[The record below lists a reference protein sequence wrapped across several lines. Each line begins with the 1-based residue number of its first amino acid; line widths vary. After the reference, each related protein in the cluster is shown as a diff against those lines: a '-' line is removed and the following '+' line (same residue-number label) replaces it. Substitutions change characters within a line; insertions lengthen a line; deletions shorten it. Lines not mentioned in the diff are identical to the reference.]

1 MHSEGRSIVLG
12 AGPMGRTIAE
22 TLAAKKVP
30 VTVVTRDGRAISGDV
45 DVARADLSDPA
56 QTSAACRGADVI
68 YFCAAPPYHQWSTAF
83 PALQEAA
90 IAAAAQTGAVLVAVE
105 NLYGYGVAG
114 TLHEGMP
121 LEAKTRKGA
130 VRAQMSKRLLAAHE
144 TGEARCVAGRATDFF
159 GPGVPM
165 SALGERF
172 WPALLAGKT
181 IDWVGDPDAPHS
193 FAYLP
198 DLAKAYVDLGE
209 RSGTWG
215 RAWHLP
221 ALPPISVRELCA
233 RVRGSDATI
242 KIRKT
247 PSWVLRAVGVFQPA
261 ARELIEMRYMFDE
274 PFEIDHSD
282 FDGSVGPTETNWET
296 AINATVAW
304 WSSQEKQA
312 A

>member
-1 MHSEGRSIVLG
+1 MQSERRSVVLG
-12 AGPMGRTIAE
+12 AGPMGRAIAE
-22 TLAAKKVP
+22 TLAHKGTQ
-30 VTVVTRDGRAISGDV
+30 VTVVTRDGRAISTGI

-56 QTSAACRGADVI
+56 QTSAACEGADVI
-68 YFCAAPPYHQWSTAF
+68 YFCAAPPYHQWPTAF

-90 IAAAAQTGAVLVAVE
+90 IAAAAQSGAVLVAVE

-114 TLHEGMP
+114 TLHAGMP
-121 LEAKTRKGA
+121 LAAKTRKGA
-130 VRAQMSKRLLAAHE
+130 VRAQMSERLLAAHE
-144 TGEARCVAGRATDFF
+144 TGEAQCVAGRATDFF
-159 GPGVPM
+159 GPGVSM
-165 SALGERF
+165 SALGDRF

-193 FAYLP
+193 FAFLP
-198 DLAKAYVDLGE
+198 DLAEAYIALGE
-209 RSGTWG
+209 RSEAWG

-221 ALPPISVRELCA
+221 ALPPISVRELCE
-233 RVRGSDATI
+233 RVRGPGATA

-247 PSWVLRAVGVFQPA
+247 PSWVLRGVGVFQPA

-274 PFEIDHSD
+274 PFEIDHSE
-282 FDGSVGPTETNWET
+282 FDEALGPTETNWET

-304 WSSQEKQA
+304 WSDQEKQA

>member
-1 MHSEGRSIVLG
+1 MQKMSKSVILR

-22 TLAAKKVP
+22 TLAARGAA
-30 VTVVTRDGRAISGDV
+30 VTVVTRDGRAIADDV
-45 DVARADLSDPA
+45 EVAMADLSDPA
-56 QTSAACRGADVI
+56 QTIAACKGADVI
-68 YFCAAPPYHQWSTAF
+68 YFCAAPPYHIWPNAF

-114 TLHEGMP
+114 TLQEGMP
-121 LEAKTRKGA
+121 LAAKTRKGA
-130 VRAQMSKRLLAAHE
+130 VRAQMSERLLAAHAA
-144 TGEARCVAGRATDFF
+144 GEARCVAGRATDFF
-159 GPGVPM
+159 GPGVSV
-165 SALGERF
+165 SALGDRF
-172 WPALLAGKT
+172 WPALLAGKA

-193 FAYLP
+193 FAFLP
-198 DLAKAYVDLGE
+198 DLAKAYIALGE
-209 RSGTWG
+209 RPDTWG

-221 ALPPISVRELCA
+221 ALPPVSVQELCE
-233 RVRGSDATI
+233 RIRGSEATTN
-242 KIRKT
+242 IRKT

-274 PFEIDHSD
+274 RFEIDHSE
-282 FDGSVGPTETNWET
+282 FDRSVASIETNWET

-304 WSSQEKQA
+304 WHSQEKQA